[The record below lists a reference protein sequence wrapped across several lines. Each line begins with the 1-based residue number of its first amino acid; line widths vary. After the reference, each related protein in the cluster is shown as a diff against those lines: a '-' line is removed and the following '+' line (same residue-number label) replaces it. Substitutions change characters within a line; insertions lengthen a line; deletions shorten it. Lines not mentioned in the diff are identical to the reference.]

1 MRMRRLA
8 ALAGLL
14 LMMPGQAPA
23 QNAAARGMVI
33 ASDKAASEA
42 GLAILRQG
50 GSAADAAVAAA
61 LALTVVAPQSASPGG
76 AASALSYRI
85 QSHDV
90 VAWDGSAIA
99 PAAAGPGLFLDRDGM
114 AMKLAAVRPGGRAV
128 AAPGMLP
135 MLEALHRDQGRLS
148 WAQVA
153 APAIELADKG
163 FAVSADLA
171 HALAE
176 TDANPSPTQLRNAPL
191 ADTLRQ
197 IAASGADAVMRGPI
211 ASDIATMVRNDA
223 SPGLLTTDDL
233 AAYPPP
239 VRKPLCT
246 QYHGLVVC
254 APGSPSLGGVE
265 LIRSLGVLDR
275 ANLPRLDPAGAQSAT
290 MLLRAWLLG
299 QQATQGLADEE
310 FAPDALGIITAP
322 PRLAVDAKL
331 IELPLPTSSAAAL
344 AALAGPPML
353 APQDSGVT
361 VLAVD
366 SDGNAVSLALSLHS
380 RFGSRLLAHG
390 FALND
395 SLAGFAAQPE
405 SDGVAQANR
414 VEGGKRPLEA
424 MTPVIVLDE
433 RGHLRLV
440 LGAEDGEEGAVLEAQ
455 MLLRSIDFHQSP
467 SAVAAA
473 PSWRIDNGVLTLED
487 GDGARLVLD
496 EMRQSGMSPRLAPR
510 ASHAGL
516 IAWFES
522 GAEGAPT
529 MPAEMGSGRQ

>member
-1 MRMRRLA
+1 MRRLT

-14 LMMPGQAPA
+14 LLLPGQAPA
-23 QNAAARGMVI
+23 QQAAARGMVI

-42 GLAILRQG
+42 GLAILRKG

-61 LALTVVAPQSASPGG
+61 LVLTVVAPQSASPGG
-76 AASALSYRI
+76 AASALSYRV

-99 PAAAGPGLFLDRDGM
+99 PAAAGPGLFLDRDGT

-128 AAPGMLP
+128 AAPGMMP
-135 MLEALHRDQGRLS
+135 MLEALHRDQGRLA

-153 APAIELADKG
+153 APAIELADQG

-176 TDANPSPTQLRNAPL
+176 TDANRSPTQLRNAPL
-191 ADTLRQ
+191 ADTLRK
-197 IAASGADAVMRGPI
+197 IAADGADAVMRGPI

-246 QYHGLVVC
+246 PYRGLTVC
-254 APGSPSLGGVE
+254 APGSPSLGGAE

-290 MLLRAWLLG
+290 MLLRAWLLSR
-299 QQATQGLADEE
+299 QATQGLADDE
-310 FAPDALGIITAP
+310 FAPDALGVVNAA
-322 PRLAVDAKL
+322 PRLVADAKL
-331 IELPLPTSSAAAL
+331 IERPLPKSSAAAL

-353 APQDSGVT
+353 APQDSSVT

-366 SDGNAVSLALSLHS
+366 SDGNAVSMALSLHS

-395 SLAGFAAQPE
+395 SLAGFAAAPE
-405 SDGVAQANR
+405 SGGTAQANR

-424 MTPVIVLDE
+424 MTPVIVLDQ
-433 RGHLRLV
+433 RGHLRFV
-440 LGAEDGEEGAVLEAQ
+440 LGAEDGEQGAALEAQ
-455 MLLRSIDFHQSP
+455 MLLRAIDFRQSP

-487 GDGARLVLD
+487 GVGARLVLD
-496 EMRQSGMSPRLAPR
+496 DMRQSGMSPRLAPR

-522 GAEGAPT
+522 GAEGVST